1 MYYLK
6 SESCRPNF
14 DKKLSMNYIA
24 IVDDNKSLC
33 STLKD
38 KLSRFADFEVL
49 FTAENG
55 KDFLKE
61 MKEARNAIEPD
72 VVLMDIDMPI
82 MNGIDAVGEAKL
94 RFPKT
99 KYLMLTI
106 FDEDEKIFNAIKAG
120 ADGYLLKD
128 EPIEKIK
135 EAIDNLL
142 KNEGAP
148 MSPSIARKVLNLL
161 TNTKQYLSKSDKIQ
175 SENDYNLTDRET
187 EILTLLVDGFEY
199 KEIAQKL
206 GLSPNTIRNNISKIY
221 NKLHVSSRMQAAKV
235 IKRL

>member
-1 MYYLK
+1 MI
-6 SESCRPNF
+6 
-14 DKKLSMNYIA
+14 YIA
-24 IVDDNKSLC
+24 IVDDQKGLR
-33 STLKD
+33 STLSE
-38 KLSRFADFEVL
+38 KLNRFPDYEVL

-61 MKEARNAIEPD
+61 MKEARRAVDPD

-82 MNGIDAVGEAKL
+82 MNGIDAVQEGKL

-120 ADGYLLKD
+120 AEGYLLKD

-161 TNTKQYLSKSDKIQ
+161 TNTEQHISKSGNTQ
-175 SENDYNLTDRET
+175 TENDYNLTDREKD
-187 EILTLLVDGFEY
+187 ILILLVDGLEY

-206 GLSPNTIRNNISKIY
+206 GLSPNTVRNNISKIY
-221 NKLHVSSRMQAAKV
+221 GKLHVSSRMQAAKV

>member
-1 MYYLK
+1 
-6 SESCRPNF
+6 
-14 DKKLSMNYIA
+14 
-24 IVDDNKSLC
+24 
-33 STLKD
+33 
-38 KLSRFADFEVL
+38 
-49 FTAENG
+49 
-55 KDFLKE
+55 
-61 MKEARNAIEPD
+61 MKEARRAVDPD

-82 MNGIDAVGEAKL
+82 MNGIDAVREGKL

-142 KNEGAP
+142 NDEGAP

-161 TNTKQYLSKSDKIQ
+161 SNAEQKPGKTKNNHA
-175 SENDYNLTDRET
+175 ENEYNLTSRET
-187 EILTLLVDGFEY
+187 DILTLLVEGLEY
-199 KEIAQKL
+199 KEIAHRL
-206 GLSPNTIRNNISKIY
+206 GLSPNTVRNNITKIY
-221 NKLHVSSRMQAAKV
+221 RKLHVSSRMQAAKV
-235 IKRL
+235 VKGS